1 MWSNCVKLVRRS
13 PRRRRGFTLIEA
25 SMTTVIVGIGVLAL
39 MELLAS
45 GTVSNV
51 RGTEMTTGVNLAKN
65 IRELALQKTFAELPA
80 LHNTTNKPPID
91 SRGVALADM
100 PEWEQVVK
108 VEAVDPSLLTTPLPA
123 ASPHALRVTATI
135 NRNGRKVCDLQWF
148 SFAGAP

>member
-1 MWSNCVKLVRRS
+1 MWSNRVQPARRS
-13 PRRRRGFTLIEA
+13 PRRQRRGFTLIEA

-45 GTVSNV
+45 GTVSNI

-80 LHNTTNKPPID
+80 MNNVSRKPPID
-91 SRGVALADM
+91 SRGEELTDM
-100 PEWEQVVK
+100 SEWQQQIK
-108 VEAVDPSLLTTPLPA
+108 VESVDPNLLTTPLPA
-123 ASPHALRVTATI
+123 ATPHALRITATI

-148 SFAGAP
+148 SFAP

>member
-1 MWSNCVKLVRRS
+1 MWSNRVQPPRSS
-13 PRRRRGFTLIEA
+13 PRRQRRGFTLIEA

-45 GTVSNV
+45 GTVSNI

-80 LHNTTNKPPID
+80 MNNASHKPPID

-100 PEWEQVVK
+100 SDWQQEIK
-108 VEAVDPSLLTTPLPA
+108 VESVDPSLLTTPLPA
-123 ASPHALRVTATI
+123 ATPHALRITATI

-148 SFAGAP
+148 SFAP

>member
-1 MWSNCVKLVRRS
+1 
-13 PRRRRGFTLIEA
+13 
-25 SMTTVIVGIGVLAL
+25 
-39 MELLAS
+39 
-45 GTVSNV
+45 
-51 RGTEMTTGVNLAKN
+51 MTTGVNLAKN